1 MANGFTVAC
10 CISLFSLALGL
21 YYYPFLPSVVA
32 VHWNLWGDA
41 DGFSDK
47 AFGVFFLPVLLA
59 ASSSLLFALPLLLRK
74 PVPWSYEGF
83 LVVFSIFLLYVY
95 SLVLSWNALPSH
107 ISMPQLL
114 APGFAVLL
122 WFTGSMIDK
131 VGRNMLVGIRT
142 PWTLAS
148 DEVWQKTHS
157 FGAGLFKLSAIAAL
171 LGIAFPQYA
180 FFFVLV
186 PAMLSALV
194 AVLYSYS
201 EYRKIKHPA
210 RGK

>member
-1 MANGFTVAC
+1 MANCFTVAC
-10 CISLFSLALGL
+10 CIALFSLALGL
-21 YYYPFLPSVVA
+21 YYYPLLPATVA

-47 AFGVFFLPVLLA
+47 AFGVFFLPALLA

-83 LVVFSIFLLYVY
+83 LVVFSMFLLYVY
-95 SLVLSWNALPSH
+95 SLSLSWNALTPHFS
-107 ISMPQLL
+107 ISQFL
-114 APGFAVLL
+114 APGFAILL

-131 VGRNMLVGIRT
+131 VGRNILIGIRT

-148 DEVWQKTHS
+148 DKVWQKTHS

-171 LGIAFPQYA
+171 IGIALPQYA
-180 FFFVLV
+180 FIFVLV

-194 AVLYSYS
+194 AILYSYS
-201 EYRKIKHPA
+201 EYRKIRHVA